1 MCGRFFLDADFE
13 DMIQHL
19 NITINRSGP
28 KDYEPRTVFPS
39 QDSLVMIKAKSELR
53 LGTMKW
59 GYLSKQL
66 PKPLINSRAET
77 LLEKP
82 SFRESALRRRCIIP
96 ASGYF
101 EWSDSGQGQG
111 LDKDKDQGQEQNQTK
126 NQTKNKSKAPY
137 LIRNSDSPVIYM
149 AGIYNAYEN
158 PDGSKTWAYGIIT
171 REASQGLSKIHP
183 RMPLVLPENLAMDW
197 LSEDLHLHRLKE
209 LLTFTAENLYFMPQN
224 SAI

>member
-101 EWSDSGQGQG
+101 EWSD
-111 LDKDKDQGQEQNQTK
+111 QNQD
-126 NQTKNKSKAPY
+126 QTKNKSKAPY